1 MSSHPIS
8 TIQPTTTMI
17 VEWYILNK
25 YGEINGLSLFSVG
38 NG

>member
-17 VEWYILNK
+17 VEWYIRNK
-25 YGEINGLSLFSVG
+25 YGEINPDKQYPTI
-38 NG
+38 